1 MCRSSGV
8 PTTQG
13 MQGPWALDGDLG
25 PGKNSGT
32 QREPESHSKLGFPAG
47 AGSVTCQRHL
57 EDSPSAHS
65 FEITHSSQDLPWEQR
80 KIHDLGPGPLP
91 PAAASS
97 LHVALHRG
105 AGRRYA
111 FARKHLRFL
120 WISFRN
126 FF

>member
-1 MCRSSGV
+1 MFPQPKACRV
-8 PTTQG
+8 P
-13 MQGPWALDGDLG
+13 GPLTVTWGLGRTRENGWEDTAGARVAFQAGLPRRGRLGHVRAALG
-25 PGKNSGT
+25 
-32 QREPESHSKLGFPAG
+32 GFPA
-47 AGSVTCQRHL
+47 
-57 EDSPSAHS
+57 SAHS

>member
-1 MCRSSGV
+1 MFPQPKACRV
-8 PTTQG
+8 P
-13 MQGPWALDGDLG
+13 GPLTVTWGLGRTREDTAGARVAFQAGLPRRGRLGHVRAALG
-25 PGKNSGT
+25 
-32 QREPESHSKLGFPAG
+32 GFPA
-47 AGSVTCQRHL
+47 
-57 EDSPSAHS
+57 SAHS